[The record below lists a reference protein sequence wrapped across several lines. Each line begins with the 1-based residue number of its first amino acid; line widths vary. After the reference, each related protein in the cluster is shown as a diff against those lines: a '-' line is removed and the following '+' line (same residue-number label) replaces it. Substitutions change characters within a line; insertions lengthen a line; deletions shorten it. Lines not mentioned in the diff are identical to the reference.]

1 MIICIY
7 IYIIYYFILILF
19 HVQYIQ
25 MAWIIYNWYIMGIY
39 DCTIAIQWLYN
50 VYAMARSFDI
60 CKQEFDMAL
69 SQDGDTPHGTKPI

>member
-1 MIICIY
+1 
-7 IYIIYYFILILF
+7 
-19 HVQYIQ
+19 
-25 MAWIIYNWYIMGIY
+25 MGIY

-69 SQDGDTPHGTKPI
+69 SQDGEHPTWHKTHINIQTYMRSGTPTSSWFM

>member
-1 MIICIY
+1 
-7 IYIIYYFILILF
+7 
-19 HVQYIQ
+19 